1 MTEVVKVTSKGQ
13 ITLPIAIRNAI
24 GITDDSYLVMEQI
37 GEYVLIKKAELRMK
51 EIQNILSNE
60 AKRKKITRKELLA
73 ELKKTQK
80 RVWNS

>member
-13 ITLPIAIRNAI
+13 ITLPVAIRNAI
-24 GITDDSYLVMEQI
+24 GITDDSYLVVEQI

-60 AKRKKITRKELLA
+60 AKRKKITKKKLLA

-80 RVWNS
+80 RMWNS